1 MKLASD
7 PWFARRKVDDRT
19 WHLWEPYVHTFARC
33 NVWLV
38 RGRDRSMLVDSGLGL
53 VSLSTAAADLF
64 DQPLAAV
71 ATHSHW
77 DHVGSFHEF
86 PQRYAHPESAPIL
99 ASAEAIGG
107 ALRRSGFAPEAWQ
120 YFIDSGYVLDDEL
133 LSALPAPDFDVDAY
147 SVRPCPANH
156 RVDDGDV
163 FDLGD
168 VAYEVLHLPGH
179 SPDSIG
185 LFDRTDGTLF
195 SGDAVY
201 DGPLLEGFYD
211 GGPAAYV
218 ATMERL
224 RELPVRVVHGGH
236 EASFGRDRLEEICDA
251 FLTRVS

>member
-19 WHLWEPYVHTFARC
+19 WHLWEPYVHAFARC

-38 RGRDRSMLVDSGLGL
+38 RGRDRSMLVDSGLGV

-64 DQPLAAV
+64 DQPIAAV

-86 PQRYAHPESAPIL
+86 PQRYAHPESAAIL
-99 ASAEAIGG
+99 KSAEAIGG

-133 LSALPAPDFDVDAY
+133 LSALPAPDFDVDGY
-147 SVRPCPANH
+147 SVKPCPANH
-156 RVDDGDV
+156 RLDEGDV
-163 FDLGD
+163 VDLGD
-168 VAYEVLHLPGH
+168 VAFEVLHLPGH

-201 DGPLLEGFYD
+201 DGPLLEGFYE

-236 EASFGRDRLEEICDA
+236 EASFGRERLEEICDA
-251 FLTRVS
+251 FVTRVS